1 MRKAEGM
8 MLTTRVD
15 LDGERFDPDG
25 LNSFVASMNDHYLPL
40 TLEHD
45 IRNAPIGRIAS
56 AAIVPL
62 EEGEFAVKGIFEIFE
77 ENDTASSLHGDG
89 RRIRIENDET
99 PSFNIGYDRSY
110 ETPEGREL
118 LAALSRLS
126 PESRVTF
133 QTKKSLEPISTLVIA
148 AAIATGA
155 AIAGGFF
162 KKLGEDLY
170 SGLKNI
176 LKAHFDSRKESRDR
190 LLVFQFTMIRGAELV
205 EVQVVLTNPSAKEI
219 DSLFSQGFA
228 ELDSYLLRCSGLK
241 TVGRFV
247 FEYKDGRLE
256 SLYALRNDCVPMRLY
271 QAPRQ

>member
-1 MRKAEGM
+1 MRKTEGI

-15 LDGERFDPDG
+15 LDGERFDPEG

-40 TLEHD
+40 TIEHD

-62 EEGEFAVKGIFEIFE
+62 EDGEFAVKGIFEIFE
-77 ENDTASSLHGDG
+77 EGDTASSLQGDG
-89 RRIRIENDET
+89 RRIRVEKDKT

-126 PESRVTF
+126 PESRATP

-148 AAIATGA
+148 AAIGAGA
-155 AIAGGFF
+155 AIASGFL

-170 SGLKNI
+170 FGLKNI

-219 DSLFSQGFA
+219 ESLFSQGFD
-228 ELDSYLLRCSGLK
+228 ELDSYLSRCVGLK
-241 TVGRFV
+241 TVGRYV

-271 QAPRQ
+271 QAPKQ